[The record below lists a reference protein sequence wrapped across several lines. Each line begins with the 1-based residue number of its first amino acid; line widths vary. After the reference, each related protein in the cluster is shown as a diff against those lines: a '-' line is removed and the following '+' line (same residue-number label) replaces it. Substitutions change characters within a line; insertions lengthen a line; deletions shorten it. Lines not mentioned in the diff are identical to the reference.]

1 MTDKEMLDCLQ
12 SVWENLTWD
21 RNIQTYRDMLVL
33 LDNMT
38 YFLRSDLQI
47 EYELPE
53 IEIQKGAFEF

>member
-1 MTDKEMLDCLQ
+1 MNDRELLDTLQ

-21 RNIQTYRDMLVL
+21 RDIQTYRNMLVL
-33 LDNMT
+33 LDDMT

>member
-12 SVWENLTWD
+12 SVWENLAWD
-21 RNIQTYRDMLVL
+21 RDIQTYRDMLLL
-33 LDNMT
+33 LDDMT

-53 IEIQKGAFEF
+53 IEIQKGVFEF